1 MQGFDVPHWVLCHGT
16 VPGAVVIEDPW
27 AHTPAG
33 DTWVDAHLLPVPDG
47 ALDTMAT
54 VSADPFRGAVTV
66 GRAPDLPGGHGT
78 RYSCSGRPV
87 VP

>member
-1 MQGFDVPHWVLCHGT
+1 VLCHGT

-27 AHTPAG
+27 AHAPAG
-33 DTWVDAHLLPVPDG
+33 DTWVDAHLLPVPDE

-66 GRAPDLPGGHGT
+66 GRAPGVAFAEPADERPAWRPGGGNANI
-78 RYSCSGRPV
+78 
-87 VP
+87 